1 MRAMSLFEVLSLA
14 ACAATLVL
22 LFDAAA
28 RGPGVAAAVAAGLQ
42 ALVLFH
48 VVQIRAGGFPV
59 SLVLGAVVALAAG
72 LAWARTSAKPAV
84 TGATA
89 ATLAGAIQVLLGLKL
104 L

>member
-1 MRAMSLFEVLSLA
+1 MSLFDALSVV
-14 ACAATLVL
+14 ACAGALAL
-22 LFDAAA
+22 LFDAAV

-48 VVQIRAGGFPV
+48 AVQIRAGGFPV
-59 SLVLGAVVALAAG
+59 TLVLAG
-72 LAWARTSAKPAV
+72 GIAIAGGVAWARASAKPAV

-89 ATLAGAIQVLLGLKL
+89 ATLAAAVQLLVGSKL